1 MKGITKN
8 RVVHD
13 QDFLRLDEIKL
24 DKWILLGVGWGQT
37 GFGFSS
43 KIFLKCFF

>member
-1 MKGITKN
+1 MTKN

-24 DKWILLGVGWGQT
+24 DKWLLLGVGWGQT

-43 KIFLKCFF
+43 KIFLKYFF